1 MPVPIYN
8 TASLTFEFG
17 SQKKSAS
24 SNIAMTTLQEALSI
38 TKSSLGEAY
47 TENGEI
53 TFMISV
59 TNNYTE
65 SVKNIK
71 ITDNLG
77 SYSLNSNLCDKL
89 FTPLTYIGPS
99 FLYLGG
105 TLFSNIEPKV
115 LQDKIT
121 FTVPTIPAKS
131 NALIIYKTYVNE
143 FAPLVTG
150 STITSTAT
158 LSSKILTHSLN
169 ASVSITVKD
178 QADVRII
185 KNMSPNPVLPGEK
198 ITYSFSLYNYGNTE
212 AKNVVLNDTFIPS
225 PEVISVYLNS
235 SEILPDDFS
244 YINGTLTIPSYDSKL
259 DISVPPATFEQDSV
273 TGTISPTPGIVS
285 IIVKGQI

>member
-121 FTVPTIPAKS
+121 FIVPTIPAKS

-150 STITSTAT
+150 SIITSTAT

-225 PEVISVYLNS
+225 PEVISVYLKS
-235 SEILPDDFS
+235 SEILTDDFS
-244 YINGTLTIPSYDSKL
+244 YINGTITIPSYDSKL